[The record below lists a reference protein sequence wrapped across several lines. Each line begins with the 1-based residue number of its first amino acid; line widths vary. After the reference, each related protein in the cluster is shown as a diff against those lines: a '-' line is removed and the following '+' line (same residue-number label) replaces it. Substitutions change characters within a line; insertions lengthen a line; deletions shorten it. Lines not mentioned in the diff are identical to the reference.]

1 MFTEAES
8 IKILR
13 HDPLERKLP
22 RPQHT
27 ASFPSPNTQP
37 RSSVPGDFAPTA
49 LLSSQKGM
57 SIPEIAGAI
66 ERTADQLRA
75 IPRRTTTKSE
85 TLTRAQLEDLVFC
98 RVRLPFSL
106 SGYEL
111 NSQIA
116 AVVRTSNMEQ
126 WWRTLHR
133 FRYRSEVAIHHAEYL
148 AAQPH
153 KMSPAGKWQLH
164 DTDWDMVAFAY
175 HYLLLQSTLPNRF
188 RQDPECFNKD
198 LGRELSAKRREKRSD
213 FLSQFHPQ
221 NTHAQQGR
229 VSIVFAQMLD
239 DWRSFHQAHVWA
251 LILQYKVLNNLV
263 AVAWERA
270 PEEERASPAMRHY
283 IDTLKFV
290 SSQESYAALFPA
302 EVAPRFNL
310 LALASRFGQEPLYR
324 PRYLDLSTADSR
336 FCRLEFLENHPDA
349 DGDFDNFL
357 IYWRKHGERC

>member
-13 HDPLERKLP
+13 HDLSERKLP
-22 RPQHT
+22 RPPLAT
-27 ASFPSPNTQP
+27 AFQSPNIRP
-37 RSSVPGDFAPTA
+37 RSSAPGNFAPTA

-57 SIPEIAGAI
+57 SIPAIAGAI

-133 FRYRSEVAIHHAEYL
+133 FRYRSEVAISTAERIASQIHAMSTD
-148 AAQPH
+148 AA
-153 KMSPAGKWQLH
+153 WTLH

-175 HYLLLQSTLPNRF
+175 HYLLLQSILPNRF
-188 RQDPECFNKD
+188 HQDPKCFDKN
-198 LGRELSAKRREKRSD
+198 LGRELSDKLIEKRGD
-213 FLSQFHPQ
+213 FLSQFHPEK
-221 NTHAQQGR
+221 TRAQQER
-229 VSIVFAQMLD
+229 ISIALAQMLD
-239 DWRSFHQAHVWA
+239 NWRNFYQPHVWA
-251 LILQYKVLNNLV
+251 LILQYKVLNNLI

-270 PEEERASPAMRHY
+270 PEKERASPELRKY

-290 SSQESYAALFPA
+290 ASLESYADHFPA

-310 LALASRFGQEPLYR
+310 LALASQFGQEELYR
-324 PRYLDLSTADSR
+324 TRFLDLCTADSR
-336 FCRLEFLENHPDA
+336 FYDLEFLEKHPDA
-349 DGDFDNFL
+349 DGDLDKFL
-357 IYWRKHGERC
+357 SYWAEHGEDC